1 MYLWKFT
8 NIYDMRKHQI
18 IRVLSIILAICFITS
33 CSDDE
38 GQGTSG
44 ITNQTWTEGETLSI
58 IAGQTLTVSFTAE
71 DSWTAK
77 SNSSWCALS
86 PESGQAGKTTLQI
99 IATSSANSLRTATI
113 TIKVNG
119 QSNAVSLKVQQS
131 TQGSITGDPD
141 VNVVVDNYL
150 REKYLWNDEYK
161 GLTLDYSLD
170 YKDFLENNLM
180 SLTTNTLDKKPSGSS
195 GNFGLFSYI
204 IKKYAVSS
212 VRSKT
217 EVPKE
222 LEYNFGFINFVSLT
236 LTNSQ
241 NINFVVQGIYPDSSA
256 ESEGIKRGT
265 ILTKVNNQ
273 NITRSNY
280 ATIYQTLMIS
290 SKPSTIT
297 VTDTDNHTFSITS
310 NAIDKNPIL
319 CSKVSSVKGHNIG
332 YLAYSSF
339 DASFDSELFDA
350 FKDFKR
356 KQVTDLVLDLRYNGG
371 GHVISADLIASCVA
385 GAKCQGKVFISY
397 RYNRERMEKLNN
409 KREDQLFSYSNYGNL
424 GTSLSE
430 GGLNL
435 NTLYC
440 LVSGNT
446 FSSSELVINTLRG
459 IGINVILIGET
470 TGGKNVGM
478 EVKTFKANGGEYE
491 LAPITFQSYNAQ
503 GFGDYEKG
511 FSPNYPIDEGDADG
525 NGYFDG
531 YQDFGTDNEVMYAKA
546 VSLITGQA
554 FSLSATRSKAVQAH
568 KILDLPKLQTRPTGM
583 IK

>member
-1 MYLWKFT
+1 
-8 NIYDMRKHQI
+8 MRRYQFIQI
-18 IRVLSIILAICFITS
+18 LSIMIAICLITS

-38 GQGTSG
+38 DQGTPG

-58 IAGQTLTVSFTAE
+58 IAGQTLTVGFTAE

-131 TQGSITGDPD
+131 TQGSIAGDPD

-161 GLTLDYSLD
+161 GLTLDYSLG
-170 YKDFLENNLM
+170 YKVFLENNLM

-195 GNFGLFSYI
+195 GKYSLFSNI
-204 IKKYAVSS
+204 TKKNAVSS
-212 VRSKT
+212 VRAKT
-217 EVPKE
+217 AIPKE
-222 LEYNFGFINFVSLT
+222 LEYNFGFTNFTSLGAD
-236 LTNSQ
+236 NSQ
-241 NINFVVQGIYPDSSA
+241 NISFAVQGIYPGSSA
-256 ESEGIKRGT
+256 ESKGIKRGT

-273 NITRSNY
+273 NITKSNY
-280 ATIYQTLMIS
+280 ATLYQMLMIS
-290 SKPSTIT
+290 SRPSTIT

-310 NAIDKNPIL
+310 TAIDKNPIL
-319 CSKVSSVKGHNIG
+319 CSKVSFVKGHNIG

-339 DASFDSELFDA
+339 DASFDSELFDV

-356 KQVTDLVLDLRYNGG
+356 KQVTDFILDLRYNGG
-371 GHVISADLIASCVA
+371 GHVISADLIASCIA

-409 KREDQLFSYSNYGNL
+409 KREDHFFSYSNYGNL

-435 NTLYC
+435 DKLYC
-440 LVSGNT
+440 LVSENT

-459 IGINVILIGET
+459 IGIDVVLIGET

-511 FSPNYPIDEGDADG
+511 FTPNVYIREEDADG
-525 NGYFDG
+525 NNYFDG
-531 YQDFGTDNEVMYAKA
+531 YQDFGTDNEIMYAKA

-554 FSLSATRSKAVQAH
+554 FSLSTIRSKAAQAH
-568 KILDLPKLQTRPTGM
+568 KILDLPKLQTGPIGM